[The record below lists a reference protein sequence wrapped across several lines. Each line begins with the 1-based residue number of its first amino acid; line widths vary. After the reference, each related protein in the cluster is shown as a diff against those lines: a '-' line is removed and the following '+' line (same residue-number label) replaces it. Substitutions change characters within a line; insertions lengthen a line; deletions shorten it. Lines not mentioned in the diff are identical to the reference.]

1 MAQTPAPQM
10 KTGRLKQCVTGGV
23 FARGTS
29 LEDGC
34 KLAASM
40 GIVGYDLKGPA
51 DWPMLKK
58 YGLTPTMYPPGP
70 GGTIP
75 DALNRKENHEK
86 LEPLMHAAIDEA
98 KANGVPNIITFS
110 GNRKGMA
117 DAEGADNCVA
127 FLNKVKAHAEDKG
140 VTICME
146 YLNSKVNHK
155 DYMFDHIAWG
165 VDVMKRVNSPR
176 VKILYDIYHAQIM
189 DGDIVRN
196 IRDHFQWIGHFH
208 TGGNPGRKE
217 IDETQELNY
226 RFIAKAI
233 ADLNYTGYIGHE
245 YSPRN
250 PAQRRGEPQAR
261 DRDLHGQAQRMLMLT
276 ALVVSPS
283 TVRMMGTSPRPR
295 RLVGICRLI
304 WSSPAN
310 SPCAPAKATE
320 ASTPPMVART
330 LVRPLFLR
338 RPVPKRVRKTASPA
352 PPMSTGLAVQ
362 PEPVH

>member
-1 MAQTPAPQM
+1 
-10 KTGRLKQCVTGGV
+10 
-23 FARGTS
+23 
-29 LEDGC
+29 
-34 KLAASM
+34 
-40 GIVGYDLKGPA
+40 LKGPA
-51 DWPMLKK
+51 DWPTLKK

-70 GGTIP
+70 GGNIP
-75 DALNRKENHEK
+75 EALNRKENHEK

-110 GNRKGMA
+110 GNRKTTP

-140 VTICME
+140 ITICME

-208 TGGNPGRKE
+208 TGGNPDRKE

-226 RFIAKAI
+226 RFIAQAI
-233 ADLNYTGYIGHE
+233 ADLKFDGYVGHE

-250 PAQRRGEPQAR
+250 PANAVSSADVDVDGVGGQPVDGQDDRYVAAPAQTGRELKVDLVQPGKFTLRSSKSDRSVDPANGGMDVGETRVLAQAR
-261 DRDLHGQAQRMLMLT
+261 
-276 ALVVSPS
+276 
-283 TVRMMGTSPRPR
+283 
-295 RLVGICRLI
+295 
-304 WSSPAN
+304 
-310 SPCAPAKATE
+310 TE
-320 ASTPPMVART
+320 
-330 LVRPLFLR
+330 
-338 RPVPKRVRKTASPA
+338 
-352 PPMSTGLAVQ
+352 
-362 PEPVH
+362 